1 MCIHYT
7 ASKFQGG
14 KDMGNKP
21 SGRHY
26 FAEGITNRGYI
37 SLLPNMMSE
46 WERTYVLMGGPGTG
60 KSTTIK
66 MIGLDLLDRG
76 YEVDFL
82 RSARDPDSMAGVL
95 IRRFNWA
102 ILDHYEI
109 APLHW
114 RAPGVIEHFVDFS
127 KYCNQ
132 GKLEQQRL
140 RVLEL
145 GEKIKRGQQRIG
157 EILAE
162 EFGGRIRER
171 FYAKAD
177 EGRPWLPK
185 LYASDLFKEAK
196 GPWSKAQDALKK
208 IQKSAVQSFFL
219 HGINPEGW
227 LNLAPY
233 FLTDYDQIRFDG
245 EEAHEAME
253 WVLQEA
259 EQLGQVIDIV
269 LHPLYPDEILGIVF
283 PERNLAIWQGDPEH
297 LEDQGLGCP
306 FSNDLKKALL
316 DTQRLRDKLKAI
328 YTKTVDFDQVD
339 SMKTDLLNS
348 ILRDMDKKVHTI
360 D

>member
-140 RVLEL
+140 RVLEFE
-145 GEKIKRGQQRIG
+145 EKIKRGQQRIG

-185 LYASDLFKEAK
+185 LYASDLFKEAE

-283 PERNLAIWQGDPEH
+283 PERNLAIWQGEPEH
-297 LEDQGLGCP
+297 LEDQGLGYP

-316 DTQRLRDKLKAI
+316 DTQKLRDKLKAI